1 MIEPTQL
8 GPIVDIAVSIT
19 ILIGTGAAVN
29 WWLTRRVENR
39 IKDEVNHMD
48 RLQSIESRVTNVE
61 ANMAT
66 KKDLAEMKADLAE
79 VESAVAGLETKVTGL
94 ETKVTGLET
103 KVASMEAKMVTKDD
117 MAAGMN
123 TLKTDLLDAIKNM
136 NGNAHR

>member
-1 MIEPTQL
+1 
-8 GPIVDIAVSIT
+8 
-19 ILIGTGAAVN
+19 
-29 WWLTRRVENR
+29 
-39 IKDEVNHMD
+39 MD

-66 KKDLAEMKADLAE
+66 KGDLAEMKKDLAEM
-79 VESAVAGLETKVTGL
+79 
-94 ETKVTGLET
+94 ET
-103 KVASMEAKMVTKDD
+103 KVASMEARMATKEDLAEMEAKMVTKDD

>member
-1 MIEPTQL
+1 
-8 GPIVDIAVSIT
+8 
-19 ILIGTGAAVN
+19 
-29 WWLTRRVENR
+29 
-39 IKDEVNHMD
+39 
-48 RLQSIESRVTNVE
+48 QSIDSRVTNVE

-79 VESAVAGLETKVTGL
+79 VESA
-94 ETKVTGLET
+94 
-103 KVASMEAKMVTKDD
+103 VASMEAKMVTKDD

>member
-1 MIEPTQL
+1 
-8 GPIVDIAVSIT
+8 
-19 ILIGTGAAVN
+19 
-29 WWLTRRVENR
+29 
-39 IKDEVNHMD
+39 MD

-66 KKDLAEMKADLAE
+66 KKDLAE
-79 VESAVAGLETKVTGL
+79 V
-94 ETKVTGLET
+94 ET